1 MQLNIKSFTLVF
13 LLIPCLFFS
22 CNKKKDTKS
31 NYVVSSKNPIKKT
44 PIRVVSVSPAIT
56 EILFA
61 LDCGDRLIGR
71 TEFCNYPPEVKKIKS
86 IGGINN
92 ANLEEI
98 IKLQPDLVITS
109 SIFTKK
115 MFETIEDAGIPI
127 ISFKETNTIEGLY
140 ETIEMLGKVM
150 DKETK
155 AKSII
160 DKFEEDLNEARRIT
174 SAHEQTITELLGRTL
189 STTEENQ
196 DLEKKILNL
205 SDEHEK
211 LKEDKDYLHS
221 TLIETNNELK
231 RFQHLKIVDLLI
243 DRGFDFGV
251 CLADR
256 HKGGPAD
263 DVALAVLLGIDK
275 NLKGYSFYDAGSRK
289 HTDITGKKPIK
300 RDLLAL
306 IGKQINPQAS

>member
-1 MQLNIKSFTLVF
+1 MQINLKYFGFVS
-13 LLIPCLFFS
+13 LLLPFLFFS
-22 CNKKKDTKS
+22 CNKTQDTKPNCVIS
-31 NYVVSSKNPIKKT
+31 QKNHLKKT
-44 PIRVVSVSPAIT
+44 PVKVVSVSPAVT

-71 TEFCNYPPEVKKIKS
+71 TDFCNYPPEAKNIKS

-160 DKFEEDLNEARRIT
+160 DKFEEDLKIVKTKRDSIQKLRKTSSLPKVYYVVGFGQMGDFSAGKNTFINEIIT
-174 SAHEQTITELLGRTL
+174 LAKGDNIAKESINW
-189 STTEENQ
+189 SFSKEEIFANQ
-196 DLEKKILNL
+196 PDYIFIR
-205 SDEHEK
+205 
-211 LKEDKDYLHS
+211 KEDSAQFVKTHPYN
-221 TLIETNNELK
+221 TLKAVKQNRVYGIESNLMDILSPRTIKAIE
-231 RFQHLKIVDLLI
+231 FISEKISD
-243 DRGFDFGV
+243 
-251 CLADR
+251 
-256 HKGGPAD
+256 
-263 DVALAVLLGIDK
+263 
-275 NLKGYSFYDAGSRK
+275 
-289 HTDITGKKPIK
+289 
-300 RDLLAL
+300 
-306 IGKQINPQAS
+306 

>member
-1 MQLNIKSFTLVF
+1 MQINLKYFGFVS
-13 LLIPCLFFS
+13 LLLPFLFFS
-22 CNKKKDTKS
+22 CNKTQDTKPNCVIS
-31 NYVVSSKNPIKKT
+31 QKNPLKKT
-44 PIRVVSVSPAIT
+44 PVKVVSVSPAVT

-71 TEFCNYPPEVKKIKS
+71 TDFCNYPPEAKNIKS

-150 DKETK
+150 NKETK

-160 DKFEEDLNEARRIT
+160 DKFEEDL
-174 SAHEQTITELLGRTL
+174 
-189 STTEENQ
+189 
-196 DLEKKILNL
+196 
-205 SDEHEK
+205 
-211 LKEDKDYLHS
+211 
-221 TLIETNNELK
+221 
-231 RFQHLKIVDLLI
+231 KIV
-243 DRGFDFGV
+243 
-251 CLADR
+251 
-256 HKGGPAD
+256 K
-263 DVALAVLLGIDK
+263 
-275 NLKGYSFYDAGSRK
+275 
-289 HTDITGKKPIK
+289 IK
-300 RDLLAL
+300 RDSIQKIRKTTSLPKVYYVVGFGQMGDFSAGKNTFINEIITLAQGDN
-306 IGKQINPQAS
+306 IAKESINWSFSKEEIFANQPDYIFIRKEDSAQFVKTHPYTQLKAVKENKVFGIESNLMDILSPRTIKAIEFISEKISD

>member
-1 MQLNIKSFTLVF
+1 MQINLKYFGFVS
-13 LLIPCLFFS
+13 LLLPFLFFS
-22 CNKKKDTKS
+22 CNKTQDTKPNCVIS
-31 NYVVSSKNPIKKT
+31 QKNPLNKT
-44 PIRVVSVSPAIT
+44 PVKVVSVSPAIT

-160 DKFEEDLNEARRIT
+160 DKFEEDLKTVKVKRDSVQKIRKTTSLPKVYYVVGFGQMGDFSAGKNTFINEIIT
-174 SAHEQTITELLGRTL
+174 LAQGDNIAKESINW
-189 STTEENQ
+189 SFSKEEIFANQ
-196 DLEKKILNL
+196 PDYIFIR
-205 SDEHEK
+205 
-211 LKEDKDYLHS
+211 KEDSAQFVKTHPYN
-221 TLIETNNELK
+221 TLKAVKQNHVFGIESNLMDILSPRTIKAIE
-231 RFQHLKIVDLLI
+231 FISEKISD
-243 DRGFDFGV
+243 
-251 CLADR
+251 
-256 HKGGPAD
+256 
-263 DVALAVLLGIDK
+263 
-275 NLKGYSFYDAGSRK
+275 
-289 HTDITGKKPIK
+289 
-300 RDLLAL
+300 
-306 IGKQINPQAS
+306 